1 MLLIYQTCLQTA
13 KIKCQGHDL
22 VTIGIKSLIDYGW
35 PDLRGI
41 QGSLSLPLREK
52 VHLQIRRDHLRLK
65 PKTPAPGP
73 VGKNSRTL
81 VSSRVILKFEKLSTD
96 RNIIIT
102 RAGMCLNDTSSLCFE
117 DEFLADLTF
126 SFSFV
131 IKRQSLC
138 QESEK
143 KTHTC
148 HVTQFKFN

>member
-1 MLLIYQTCLQTA
+1 MSRSWPCYYRHQISSRLWMARFEGYLGLTLS
-13 KIKCQGHDL
+13 
-22 VTIGIKSLIDYGW
+22 TIAWKGSLIDTK
-35 PDLRGI
+35 R
-41 QGSLSLPLREK
+41 SSSVETENART
-52 VHLQIRRDHLRLK
+52 R
-65 PKTPAPGP
+65 AS
-73 VGKNSRTL
+73 GKNSRTL